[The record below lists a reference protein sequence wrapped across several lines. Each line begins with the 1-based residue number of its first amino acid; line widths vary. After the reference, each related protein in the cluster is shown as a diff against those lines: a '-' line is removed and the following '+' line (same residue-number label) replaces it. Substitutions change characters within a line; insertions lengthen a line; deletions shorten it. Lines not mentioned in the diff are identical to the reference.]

1 MDYRDSVDLSD
12 SHIQRGSGG
21 GGRGGRMALG
31 GGVGGVVLMLL
42 VVFVGPSLGINVSD
56 LLGSGGSQN
65 TQGAAGQGDS
75 LEHCRQKDV
84 NVNTNRECR
93 WALYDKVVQDYWSKA
108 KSNYSYG
115 TMKLFSGTTSTAC
128 GSTPSA
134 TVRKAAVPI
143 AAAVGPLE
151 PTTMTVSPRGSWKNM
166 SRIRRM

>member
-65 TQGAAGQGDS
+65 TRGRRGRATVLSIAG
-75 LEHCRQKDV
+75 R
-84 NVNTNRECR
+84 R
-93 WALYDKVVQDYWSKA
+93 
-108 KSNYSYG
+108 
-115 TMKLFSGTTSTAC
+115 TST
-128 GSTPSA
+128 STPTASVA
-134 TVRKAAVPI
+134 GRSTTRWSRITGQRPS
-143 AAAVGPLE
+143 
-151 PTTMTVSPRGSWKNM
+151 PTTATGR
-166 SRIRRM
+166 